1 MFSFGF
7 RLTLPPKRTRSI
19 YETSEIIKRKEM
31 ILTAI
36 TLQRLKVQISRAL
49 PRDSEALLCRRI

>member
-19 YETSEIIKRKEM
+19 YETSEIIKHKEM

-36 TLQRLKVQISRAL
+36 TLQRLKAQISRAF
-49 PRDSEALLCRRI
+49 PSDS

>member
-7 RLTLPPKRTRSI
+7 RLTLPPRRTRSI
-19 YETSEIIKRKEM
+19 YETSEIITHEEM

-36 TLQRLKVQISRAL
+36 TLQRLKAQISRAL
-49 PRDSEALLCRRI
+49 PRDS

>member
-19 YETSEIIKRKEM
+19 HETSEIIKHIKEM

-36 TLQRLKVQISRAL
+36 TLQRLKAQISRAL
-49 PRDSEALLCRRI
+49 PRDS

>member
-19 YETSEIIKRKEM
+19 YETSEIIKHKEM
-31 ILTAI
+31 TLTAI
-36 TLQRLKVQISRAL
+36 TLQRLKAQISRAL
-49 PRDSEALLCRRI
+49 PRDS